1 MHTVKCKL
9 FLHASHYFCFCNV
22 FVVVIFSIVFFNI
35 VVYIKY
41 ILSNSFNLL
50 FFPLVSGNSTLCVI
64 IKKLAL
70 HYAGKKL
77 FFLLLI
83 SSKRKAFSFHF

>member
-50 FFPLVSGNSTLCVI
+50 FFPLVSGNSNFCVI
-64 IKKLAL
+64 IKKTGATLRWQ
-70 HYAGKKL
+70 KV
-77 FFLLLI
+77 FFPTI
-83 SSKRKAFSFHF
+83 DFK